1 LLFAYK
7 SSVIASGLLLDI
19 RPYFFIQMLPVPT
32 QDFKVSLLAFSK
44 RNFYHFYKEHFM
56 LIKSV
61 FIVFNQT
68 KKMQNAIRLAF
79 YLFIFLLFF
88 GCSQHIVKQDEYD
101 YSGNTQAES
110 EAETA
115 EDPSQP
121 TPENEFTDKQEQFDE
136 DEEAFEEFEDEFGGD
151 EIAEVF
157 DPFSG
162 YNRAM
167 TTINDKL
174 YFWVLKPV
182 VNGYRWVMPEF
193 ARRGINNLF
202 KNLYYP
208 VRFVNNV
215 LQLKFN
221 NAGMET
227 VRFVTNSTIGVLGL
241 WDPATV
247 LYGLKAHPEDFGQ
260 TLGYWGVGAGPH
272 IVLPVLGPSNLRD
285 TIALAPDWIYLDPIN
300 NIYRISEAVN
310 PDAVTEA
317 EKLEIIAAIWAFEK
331 INYMS
336 LHIGEYENLKKD
348 ALDFYTFMRDVYEQ
362 NRLKEI
368 EE

>member
-1 LLFAYK
+1 
-7 SSVIASGLLLDI
+7 
-19 RPYFFIQMLPVPT
+19 MLT
-32 QDFKVSLLAFSK
+32 
-44 RNFYHFYKEHFM
+44 
-56 LIKSV
+56 KSV
-61 FIVFNQT
+61 FIVFSPIN
-68 KKMQNAIRLAF
+68 KMQNTIRLAF
-79 YLFIFLLFF
+79 FLSTFLLFL
-88 GCSQHIVKQDEYD
+88 GCSQHLVKQDKHDFKDNAQIE
-101 YSGNTQAES
+101 G
-110 EAETA
+110 EAETVK
-115 EDPSQP
+115 SQSQT
-121 TPENEFTDKQEQFDE
+121 TPENGFADNQGAFDE
-136 DEEAFEEFEDEFGGD
+136 DEEVFEEFEDEFGGD

-162 YNRAM
+162 YNRVM
-167 TTINDKL
+167 TRFNDKL

-182 VNGYRWVMPEF
+182 ASGYRWIMPDF
-193 ARRGINNLF
+193 ARRGINNFF

-221 NAGMET
+221 NAGTET
-227 VRFVTNSTIGVLGL
+227 VRFVTNSTIGVLGF
-241 WDPATV
+241 WDPAKV
-247 LYGLKAHPEDFGQ
+247 LFDLKAHPEDFGQ

-300 NIYRISEAVN
+300 NIAR
-310 PDAVTEA
+310 VTEKA
-317 EKLEIIAAIWAFEK
+317 HPEWTQELEKIEIRAGIWAFEE

-348 ALDFYTFMRDVYEQ
+348 AMDLYPFLRDVYEQ
-362 NRLKEI
+362 NRQKQI

>member
-1 LLFAYK
+1 
-7 SSVIASGLLLDI
+7 
-19 RPYFFIQMLPVPT
+19 
-32 QDFKVSLLAFSK
+32 
-44 RNFYHFYKEHFM
+44 M
-56 LIKSV
+56 LIKSLLHSIPIKSV
-61 FIVFNQT
+61 YKGLNQIN
-68 KKMQNAIRLAF
+68 KMQNAIRLTF
-79 YLFIFLLFF
+79 FLILFLLFF
-88 GCSQHIVKQDEYD
+88 GCSQHHVKQDKHD
-101 YSGNTQAES
+101 FKVNAQIES

-115 EDPSQP
+115 EDPNQT
-121 TPENEFTDKQEQFDE
+121 TPDNAFTDNQGEFDE

-167 TTINDKL
+167 TTFNDKL

-182 VNGYRWVMPEF
+182 VKGYRWVIPEF

-241 WDPATV
+241 WDPAEV

-285 TIALAPDWIYLDPIN
+285 TLALAPDWIYLDPIN
-300 NIYRISEAVN
+300 NLYRISEAVN
-310 PDAVTEA
+310 PEAVTEA
-317 EKLEIIAAIWAFEK
+317 ERIEIIAAIWTFEK
-331 INYMS
+331 INYTS
-336 LHIGEYENLKKD
+336 FHIGEYENLKKD
-348 ALDFYTFMRDVYEQ
+348 AVDFYTFMRDVYEQ
-362 NRLKEI
+362 TRQNKI

>member
-1 LLFAYK
+1 
-7 SSVIASGLLLDI
+7 
-19 RPYFFIQMLPVPT
+19 
-32 QDFKVSLLAFSK
+32 
-44 RNFYHFYKEHFM
+44 M

-61 FIVFNQT
+61 FIVFSPIN
-68 KKMQNAIRLAF
+68 KMQNTIRLAF
-79 YLFIFLLFF
+79 FLSTFLLFL
-88 GCSQHIVKQDEYD
+88 GCSQHLVKQDKHDFKDNAQIE
-101 YSGNTQAES
+101 G
-110 EAETA
+110 EAETVK
-115 EDPSQP
+115 SQSQT
-121 TPENEFTDKQEQFDE
+121 TPEDGFAVNQGAFDE
-136 DEEAFEEFEDEFGGD
+136 DEEVFEEFEDEFGGD

-162 YNRAM
+162 YNRVM
-167 TTINDKL
+167 TRFNDKL

-182 VNGYRWVMPEF
+182 ASGYRWIMPDF
-193 ARRGINNLF
+193 ARRGINNFF

-221 NAGMET
+221 NAGTET
-227 VRFVTNSTIGVLGL
+227 VRFVTNSTIGVLGF
-241 WDPATV
+241 WDPAKV
-247 LYGLKAHPEDFGQ
+247 LFDLKAHPEDFGQ

-300 NIYRISEAVN
+300 NIARISERTH
-310 PDAVTEA
+310 PEWTQEL
-317 EKLEIIAAIWAFEK
+317 EKIEIRAGIWAFEE

-348 ALDFYTFMRDVYEQ
+348 AMDLYPFMRDVYEQ
-362 NRLKEI
+362 NRQKQI

>member
-1 LLFAYK
+1 
-7 SSVIASGLLLDI
+7 
-19 RPYFFIQMLPVPT
+19 
-32 QDFKVSLLAFSK
+32 
-44 RNFYHFYKEHFM
+44 M

-61 FIVFNQT
+61 FIVFDQT
-68 KKMQNAIRLAF
+68 NKMQNAIRFAF
-79 YLFIFLLFF
+79 FLILFLLFF
-88 GCSQHIVKQDEYD
+88 GCSQHHVKQDEYD
-101 YSGNTQAES
+101 YSGNTQTES
-110 EAETA
+110 KAITT
-115 EDPSQP
+115 EDPSRD
-121 TPENEFTDKQEQFDE
+121 TSESEFADNQGEFDE

-167 TTINDKL
+167 TTFNDKL

-182 VNGYRWVMPEF
+182 VKGYRWVMPDF
-193 ARRGINNLF
+193 ARRGINNFF

-215 LQLKFN
+215 LQLKLN
-221 NAGMET
+221 NAGLET

-241 WDPATV
+241 WDPAEV

-300 NIYRISEAVN
+300 NLYRISEAVN
-310 PDAVTEA
+310 PDAVTDV
-317 EKLEIIAAIWAFEK
+317 EKIEIIAGIWTFEK
-331 INYMS
+331 INYTS
-336 LHIGEYENLKKD
+336 FHIGEYENLKKD
-348 ALDFYTFMRDVYEQ
+348 AVDLYPFMRDVYEQ
-362 NRLKEI
+362 NRRNKI